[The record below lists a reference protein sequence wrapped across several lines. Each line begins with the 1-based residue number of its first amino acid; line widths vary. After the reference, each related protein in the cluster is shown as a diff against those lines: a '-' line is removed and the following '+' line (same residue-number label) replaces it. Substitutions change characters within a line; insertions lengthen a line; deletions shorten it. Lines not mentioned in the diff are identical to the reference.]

1 MTRTVLWWGR
11 FDPYYARNQL
21 LMRLFGELGWQVAAF
36 RPLVSRFGDWEA
48 SLASVPRPDL
58 IWVPAFRQRDL
69 AAALTWA
76 GRVNLPVV
84 ADPLISAYDKA
95 VGERHK
101 YPPQSRAAE
110 RLRCWEGRL
119 LSACTAVVAD
129 TEAHAAYF
137 SETLG
142 VPREKLH
149 VIVIGADQQR
159 FTPQPLPT
167 ANADPPEALFYGSFI
182 ALQRPETI
190 VAAAAHYQGPPARW
204 TLLGD
209 GPLKATCTALA
220 QRTALPAQLTLT
232 FAPSLPYDQIARRA
246 AEAHA
251 ILGIF
256 GASAKA
262 GRVIPN
268 KVAQGLAL
276 GRPVITRMSLA
287 YPEALRAT
295 PSHES
300 GIVWVPPESPAA
312 LAAALARLWA
322 EPAQLAILAT
332 QAAQTFARYL
342 SESVVKAQLTEL
354 LDRLFAL

>member
-1 MTRTVLWWGR
+1 
-11 FDPYYARNQL
+11 
-21 LMRLFGELGWQVAAF
+21 
-36 RPLVSRFGDWEA
+36 
-48 SLASVPRPDL
+48 
-58 IWVPAFRQRDL
+58 VPAFRQRDL

-95 VGERHK
+95 
-101 YPPQSRAAE
+101 Q
-110 RLRCWEGRL
+110 
-119 LSACTAVVAD
+119 
-129 TEAHAAYF
+129 
-137 SETLG
+137 
-142 VPREKLH
+142 
-149 VIVIGADQQR
+149 
-159 FTPQPLPT
+159 
-167 ANADPPEALFYGSFI
+167 
-182 ALQRPETI
+182 
-190 VAAAAHYQGPPARW
+190 
-204 TLLGD
+204 
-209 GPLKATCTALA
+209 
-220 QRTALPAQLTLT
+220 
-232 FAPSLPYDQIARRA
+232 
-246 AEAHA
+246 AHA

-342 SESVVKAQLTEL
+342 SEAVVKAQLTEL
-354 LDRLFAL
+354 LDRLFAP